1 MRITDN
7 IIYYLQGISFI
18 AAVNFVMLDTGLAA
32 DTCLWW
38 SNGAIVILPFD
49 FYHQQC
55 LYLSR
60 YSIAISVLF
69 HAIFGVAAT

>member
-32 DTCLWW
+32 DTCL
-38 SNGAIVILPFD
+38 
-49 FYHQQC
+49 
-55 LYLSR
+55 
-60 YSIAISVLF
+60 
-69 HAIFGVAAT
+69 